1 MSSAFRP
8 KLNIRASH
16 QKGASGRGTG
26 RRRYALTGVLLSL
39 ALLFSFARPFTAD
52 AATVTEESIREKE
65 QQIENAKSER
75 DQINASLSDIQA
87 MKLELEATKSN
98 LLVYVAQLDA
108 TMTELQERV
117 DELKLQIENK
127 EEEIRLTEEEL
138 KEAERVQQE
147 QYEAMKARIQYIYE
161 HGDPDYLELFMKSAS
176 FGDML
181 NKATYIEELSAYD
194 QRKLEE
200 YRLQKEYVRLT
211 KEALEEEKATL
222 DATKASVEA
231 EEANIQ
237 ALLDEKAEQIRQVE
251 SQIAS
256 QQASIEQYE
265 AQLASRNSA
274 ISALESQ
281 VAAEKAL
288 LEEQNRRHF
297 GGGQFTWPCP
307 GYSRISDDYGY
318 RTHPIYG
325 DQRFHSG
332 LDLAASTG
340 TPILAAADGDVV
352 AAAYEASMGNYIMI
366 DHGDSLYTIYMHCS
380 ALYVSKGQ
388 SVSAGQKIGAVGS
401 TGNSTGPHLHFSVRL
416 NGKYVSP
423 WNYL

>member
-1 MSSAFRP
+1 MKKSTAILWIAVSGIIAVVFCILFISGTIRKDAEIEELKGNMVSQAAQILELDADNTEKDSRIGDLSAEAEGHAARIEE
-8 KLNIRASH
+8 LNQEIAE
-16 QKGASGRGTG
+16 K
-26 RRRYALTGVLLSL
+26 
-39 ALLFSFARPFTAD
+39 D
-52 AATVTEESIREKE
+52 AAME
-65 QQIENAKSER
+65 QQES
-75 DQINASLSDIQA
+75 
-87 MKLELEATKSN
+87 ELE
-98 LLVYVAQLDA
+98 
-108 TMTELQERV
+108 ELAGRAVSQ
-117 DELKLQIENK
+117 QN
-127 EEEIRLTEEEL
+127 EIAALTEE
-138 KEAERVQQE
+138 KNTYSKNAET
-147 QYEAMKARIQYIYE
+147 AA
-161 HGDPDYLELFMKSAS
+161 
-176 FGDML
+176 
-181 NKATYIEELSAYD
+181 EEV
-194 QRKLEE
+194 KN
-200 YRLQKEYVRLT
+200 LQTEVSDRT
-211 KEALEEEKATL
+211 KELE
-222 DATKASVEA
+222 SVTA
-231 EEANIQ
+231 DNN
-237 ALLDEKAEQIRQVE
+237 EKAEQIRQVE